1 MQKCLVFGWVN
12 HILTAQLSV
21 LGSRASTH
29 ITVSPPNHCG
39 VLHLDLGAMSHRCHH
54 TASCGLIVSCFK
66 QLVWPHQPAVYD
78 NRQRATRHVGE
89 AGAVCLLSANGLST
103 HQSCPASF
111 SGVQRGGFPVKGRE
125 PLFCLGLGRGCITLS
140 ASEC

>member
-54 TASCGLIVSCFK
+54 TVSCGLIVGHVLPHAAAGSCPVFMQAVWCCQACSHPIVLPSSCGARGLSEELPLTYRQCKK
-66 QLVWPHQPAVYD
+66 QQGCTAHMGHSLHHHLFRQQF
-78 NRQRATRHVGE
+78 RQRN
-89 AGAVCLLSANGLST
+89 SN
-103 HQSCPASF
+103 
-111 SGVQRGGFPVKGRE
+111 
-125 PLFCLGLGRGCITLS
+125 
-140 ASEC
+140 